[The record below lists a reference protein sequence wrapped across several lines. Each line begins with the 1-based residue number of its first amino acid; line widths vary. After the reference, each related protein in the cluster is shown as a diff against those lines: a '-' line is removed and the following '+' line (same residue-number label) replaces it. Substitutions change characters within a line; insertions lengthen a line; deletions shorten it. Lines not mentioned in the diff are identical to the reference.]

1 MEQKPHYRQFE
12 EQARIQTTPRHYTYL
27 KVAEGCSNMC
37 SFCNIPALRG
47 NFSSRTVNSI
57 VTEIINLTKKGVKE
71 INLIS
76 QDTSSYGKDFKNGT
90 GLATLLKNISKIEG
104 DFWIRLFYCYPN
116 SFTDEVMEVI
126 AVEKNIAGISICRF
140 NILIMKSWKQ

>member
-1 MEQKPHYRQFE
+1 M
-12 EQARIQTTPRHYTYL
+12 
-27 KVAEGCSNMC
+27 
-37 SFCNIPALRG
+37 
-47 NFSSRTVNSI
+47 
-57 VTEIINLTKKGVKE
+57 KE

-90 GLATLLKNISKIEG
+90 GLATLLNNISKIEG

-126 AVEKNIAGISICRF
+126 AGDKRFCRYTDMPF
-140 NILIMKSWKQ
+140 QHINNEILEAMNRKIDRAQIEN